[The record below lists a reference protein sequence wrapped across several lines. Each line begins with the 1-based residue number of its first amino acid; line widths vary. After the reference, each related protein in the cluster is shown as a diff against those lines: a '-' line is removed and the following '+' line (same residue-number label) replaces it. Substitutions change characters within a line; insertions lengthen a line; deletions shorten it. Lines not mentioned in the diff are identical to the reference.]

1 MASRP
6 EHVILTYEDLVEMPN
21 DRNRY
26 ELFEGELQVTA
37 APNISHQATSGNLYF
52 ILTGHVRRY
61 DLGSVFTAPC
71 DVLLSEISVV
81 EPDLL
86 FVSKER
92 REIIRSQYIR
102 GAPDLVVEILS
113 PSTSHVD
120 RHIKMQLYARHAVPN
135 FWRLDPD
142 RQEFVAYTLEGGEY
156 RQVTLGSEDDTVSAP
171 PFPDLVIP
179 LAEIWGW

>member
-1 MASRP
+1 MASEP
-6 EHVILTYEDLVEMPN
+6 ERVILTYEDLVEIPN

-26 ELFEGELQVTA
+26 EIVEGELQVTA

-52 ILTGHVRRY
+52 LLSGYVRRH
-61 DLGSVFTAPC
+61 DLGTVLTAPC
-71 DVLLSEISVV
+71 DVYLSEISVV

-86 FVSKER
+86 FVSNER
-92 REIIRSQYIR
+92 REIIQRQYIR

-120 RHIKMQLYARHAVPN
+120 RHVKMQLYLRYAIAN
-135 FWRLDPD
+135 YWRLDPD
-142 RQEFVAYTLEGGEY
+142 RQQFVAYALDHGQY
-156 RQVTLGSEDDTVSAP
+156 RQVALARENETVSAP

-179 LAEIWGW
+179 LADVWGW